1 MLLSKNSSALYSS
14 ICLALFSSVASAEEA
29 SRVETIVVT
38 ASKHETS
45 LQLAPASI
53 SVISREELKLR
64 NADDLADSLTAQAGV
79 TVTSV
84 GQNRRGISMR
94 GMPVEHTL
102 YLVDGRRISSSNS
115 VMAHTDFELSWLPS
129 SAIERIEVV
138 RGPMS
143 SLYGADALGGVVNII
158 TRKPGD
164 DFHGEV
170 STTATT
176 IPGVE
181 GGDTNK
187 TTLYM
192 GGALIE
198 DKLHFSLGGELYDR
212 DNLPNKEN
220 DSASD
225 IESRES
231 LQGEGKLIWTVDE
244 NQELMLSYAS
254 GNDDRDRYV
263 SSRGRNY
270 VSSDEIERMQT
281 SLGYQGDWDWGHVK
295 LNAYQSNIVRKNS
308 RSSEDQPRAPQE
320 VTDSVVDGHVGMEL
334 GEQHLVTL
342 GGQFRK
348 EKLNE
353 ARLTNTGEATAEH
366 KSVFIQDEWQLVDSL
381 LLVGGVSVDNH
392 EEFGS
397 EISPRVYAVY
407 SLSDSI
413 TFKGGYGEGFRAP
426 SLTEL
431 SPDYQVFAGGNRFW
445 VEGNPDLEPERTKTY
460 EAGVEYHQANWV
472 VSTRIFENQLEN
484 LVQSVCYTDCGVRGS
499 ERRRYENVDESRI
512 RGLEFALNHEL
523 TEQVNL
529 DVNYTFLDTEDRG
542 TNEPLEDR
550 PKYNANITLGWS
562 PIEVVELRW
571 RSEFLGKQYVG
582 AHASTRAYAPH
593 YDLHHVDFSYEI
605 NDYFTFYSGVENIF
619 DEHLA
624 EESDLYNVTEPGRTI
639 RFGITASF

>member
-1 MLLSKNSSALYSS
+1 MLLSKKTSLLYSC
-14 ICLALFSSVASAEEA
+14 ICLALFGSVANADEISQL
-29 SRVETIVVT
+29 ETIVVT

-53 SVISREELKLR
+53 SVIDHEELKLR
-64 NADDLADSLTAQAGV
+64 NADDLADALTGQAGV
-79 TVTSV
+79 TITSV

-176 IPGVE
+176 IPSVD

-187 TTLYM
+187 TTLYLS
-192 GGALIE
+192 GALIE

-220 DSASD
+220 DKASD

-254 GNDDRDRYV
+254 GNDDRDRDV
-263 SSRGRNY
+263 SSRGKNY

-295 LNAYQSNIVRKNS
+295 LNAYQSNIIRKNS
-308 RSSEDQPRAPQE
+308 RTHEDEPRAPQE

-366 KSVFIQDEWQLVDSL
+366 KSVFIQDEWQLVNSL

-397 EISPRVYAVY
+397 EVSPRVYVVY
-407 SLSDSI
+407 TLSDNI

-460 EAGVEYHQANWV
+460 EAGGEYHHSDWV
-472 VSTRIFENQLEN
+472 VSTRVFENQLEN
-484 LVQSVCYTDCGVRGS
+484 LVQSVCYTYCGVRGS

-512 RGLEFALNHEL
+512 RGLEFSLSHEL

-542 TNEPLEDR
+542 TNDPLENR
-550 PKYNANITLGWS
+550 PKYSANIALGWS
-562 PIEVVELRW
+562 PIEAMELRW

-582 AHASTRAYAPH
+582 TDGYVPG

-605 NDYFTFYSGVENIF
+605 NDHFTVYSGVENLF
-619 DEHLA
+619 DEQLA
-624 EESDLYNVTEPGRTI
+624 EESDLYNTTEPGRTF
-639 RFGITASF
+639 RLGVTASF

>member
-1 MLLSKNSSALYSS
+1 MLLYKKTSLLYSNL
-14 ICLALFSSVASAEEA
+14 CLALFGSVVSADEI
-29 SRVETIVVT
+29 SQLETIVVT

-53 SVISREELKLR
+53 SVIDRNELKLR
-64 NADDLADSLTAQAGV
+64 NADDLGDALTAQSGV

-158 TRKPGD
+158 TRVPEE

-176 IPGVE
+176 IPGVD
-181 GGDTNK
+181 GGDINK
-187 TTLYM
+187 STLYLA
-192 GGALIE
+192 GSLLE
-198 DKLHFSLGGELYDR
+198 DKLHFSLGGEFYNR
-212 DNLPNKEN
+212 DNLPNKDNEN
-220 DSASD
+220 ASD

-231 LQGEGKLIWTVDE
+231 LQGEAKLIWNIDE

-254 GNDDRDRYV
+254 GNDDRDRDI
-263 SSRGRNY
+263 SSRGKNY
-270 VSSDEIERMQT
+270 VSTDEIERLQT
-281 SLGYQGDWDWGHVK
+281 SLGYQSEWDWGHVK

-308 RSSEDQPRAPQE
+308 RSSEEEPRAPQE
-320 VTDSVVDGHVGMEL
+320 VTNSVVDGHVGMEL

-342 GGQFRK
+342 GGQFRN

-353 ARLTNTGEATAEH
+353 ARLTHTGEATADH
-366 KSVFIQDEWQLVDSL
+366 TSVFVQDEWQFVDSL

-397 EISPRVYAVY
+397 EVSPRVYAVY

-431 SPDYQVFAGGNRFW
+431 SSDYQVFAGGNRFW
-445 VEGNPDLEPERTKTY
+445 VEGNSDLEPERTKTY
-460 EAGVEYHQANWV
+460 EAGVEYHQSNWG
-472 VSTRIFENQLEN
+472 VSTRVFENQLEN
-484 LVQSVCYTDCGVRGS
+484 LVQSVCYTHCGVRGS

-512 RGLEFALNHEL
+512 RGLEFTLSHEL
-523 TEQVNL
+523 TQQISL
-529 DVNYTFLDTEDRG
+529 DVNYTLLDTEDLG
-542 TNEPLEDR
+542 TSEPLENR
-550 PKYNANITLGWS
+550 PQFNANIGLTWS
-562 PIEVVELRW
+562 PIEAITLRW
-571 RSEFLGKQYVG
+571 RSELLGKQYVG
-582 AHASTRAYAPH
+582 SEIYAPDYH
-593 YDLHHVDFSYEI
+593 LHHLDFSYEI
-605 NDYFTFYSGVENIF
+605 NGYFIVHSGVENVF
-619 DEHLA
+619 DEYLA
-624 EESDLYNVTEPGRTI
+624 EESDLYKTTEPERTF